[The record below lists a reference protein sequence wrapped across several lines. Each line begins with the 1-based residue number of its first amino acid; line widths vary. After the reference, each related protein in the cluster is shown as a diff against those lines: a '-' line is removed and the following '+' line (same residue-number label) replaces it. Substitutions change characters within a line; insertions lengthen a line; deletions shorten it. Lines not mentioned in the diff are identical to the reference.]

1 MPRRNE
7 RVAIKRHRRPRA
19 QAQRADYVPVQKH
32 VIPVDI
38 ARMVVPTGKCG
49 SKLIFG
55 TKEDAKVALAQAQQR
70 RKRFN
75 NQDQEKR
82 YYSCDRCEGFHLT
95 SRETWQERKS
105 V

>member
-1 MPRRNE
+1 MPRRND
-7 RVAIKRHRRPRA
+7 RVANKRHRRPRA
-19 QAQRADYVPVQKH
+19 NAQRADYVPVARH

-38 ARMVVPTGKCG
+38 TRMVIPTGKCG
-49 SKLIFG
+49 TKLRFG
-55 TKEDAKVALAQAQQR
+55 DEADAKVALAQAQQR

-82 YYSCDRCEGFHLT
+82 YYSCKRCEGFHLT
-95 SRETWQERKS
+95 SRESWQERKS